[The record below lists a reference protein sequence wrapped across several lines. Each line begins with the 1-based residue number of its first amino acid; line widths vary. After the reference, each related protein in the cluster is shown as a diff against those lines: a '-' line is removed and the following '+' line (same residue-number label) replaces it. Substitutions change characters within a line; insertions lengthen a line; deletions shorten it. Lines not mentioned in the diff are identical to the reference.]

1 MVTWM
6 IDTYGTEAQRAKWVP
21 ILATMDKLGSYCLT
35 EPGAGSGKFL
45 QMFEKQD
52 PYDKISSEFM
62 EHSPLPPKKLYF
74 W

>member
-35 EPGAGSGKFL
+35 EPGAGSGRIL
-45 QMFEKQD
+45 T
-52 PYDKISSEFM
+52 YV
-62 EHSPLPPKKLYF
+62 
-74 W
+74 